1 MARIAQG
8 KGVRATPVLTRGLTD
23 RVWVKN
29 GEARKVD
36 GCYFQ
41 VVGTIEK
48 TKGVRNLV
56 DWDAKEFH
64 LLNTRIN
71 AMTSFQSIGGPE
83 ELVISLNGDSGEA
96 GSEYGVGSLL
106 IDSSTG
112 RTFDDY
118 RGGRVLVVRGDRL
131 EHAVLPHISVGSA
144 WQGRFAKQGVTDE
157 SGDQII
163 DGRRVD
169 PEDQY
174 GGDYFAS
181 WAGWLFI
188 TNGVDANIKWN
199 GSYAARV
206 GVNETPS
213 PPRAVK
219 FTSTKFHHEYS
230 IGDEW
235 SGCGDADRGN
245 QTNQIE
251 RFQYRCTYVNSA
263 GAEGPPSEPGSFT
276 VTGRLYEDAVEK
288 TWGDGTVDFP
298 NVGDWVTKGTAGGL
312 IGAPAFAAL
321 EDTMGNII
329 SDAEEVQA
337 AQEAAGLPVIDVA
350 GAIEAMGQATLA
362 AGGHDGPVGL
372 LISANPHRAII
383 KIEGF
388 DRPKQQDIVWRN
400 IYKRARDGEYYFW
413 RQVAVNERNCF
424 DYEIPLSSASMGTS
438 LREGIVAP
446 PTSKFTA
453 FFRGRGYY
461 VSPQY
466 PSFVFYSDP
475 GLPEQLSSALQ
486 YLDVNS
492 VDGHPITGL
501 FTFADSL
508 IVFKEDSVWQ
518 ITALADGS
526 PVLTP
531 VDESIGSMAPRASV
545 LAYERLVFIGKQGVY
560 QFDGASVKPLSEA
573 LNEWW
578 KNVYFAGLRTA
589 TAWLDERE
597 RRLFISMQSGPD
609 DLNDLV
615 VCYHYQLD
623 ALTLIKGQ
631 RITASTIY
639 KDEELLAVRHPGK
652 KVTDTRLVTTL
663 DRASHSDGGIHVSG
677 SLSAST
683 RTIRNSDIVIWGLGD
698 SHTYEFMP
706 GAIDRF
712 AEGED
717 VTVGTIAGKIRF
729 GPYSSVETGW
739 NSDEQMEV
747 AGIDLF
753 FPYAGEQEL
762 TVSWYKDRNPR
773 REGTQQVSLEMS
785 GKMSRKSA
793 NEDLTEMVG
802 YAESTVVAA
811 DPTTY
816 KDWDDGTWNGRR
828 QLFQRVTFDETVVC
842 REIEIEFQNEN
853 PNEPYRLDGF
863 VLWRVSK
870 GAERQR

>member
-1 MARIAQG
+1 MARIGQG

-29 GEARKVD
+29 GESRRID

-56 DWDAKEFH
+56 DWSRVEFH
-64 LLNTRIN
+64 LRNTRIN
-71 AMTSFQSIGGPE
+71 AMTSFQSVGGPE
-83 ELVISLNGDSGEA
+83 ELVISLNGDSG
-96 GSEYGVGSLL
+96 VGFSPG
-106 IDSSTG
+106 DTG
-112 RTFDDY
+112 YSAVVDQYTGITADAY
-118 RGGRVLVVRGDRL
+118 RGGRILLVRGNRL
-131 EHAVLPHISVGSA
+131 EHPKLPHISLGSA
-144 WQGRFAKQGVTDE
+144 WQGRFMLAGYRDE
-157 SGDQII
+157 TGDQIV
-163 DGRRVD
+163 DGRRSD

-219 FTSTKFHHEYS
+219 FVSTKYHHDYS
-230 IGDEW
+230 IGEEW

-263 GAEGPPSEPGSFT
+263 GAEGPPSEPGSFV
-276 VTGRLYEDAVEK
+276 VTGRLYEDAVQK
-288 TWGDGTVDFP
+288 TWGDGTEAFP
-298 NVGDWVTKGTAGGL
+298 NLGDWVIKGTAGGL
-312 IGAPAFAAL
+312 MGAPAVQQFESAVEDFADSIPDPPPGAPDL
-321 EDTMGNII
+321 GDIV
-329 SDAEEVQA
+329 S
-337 AQEAAGLPVIDVA
+337 EAFE
-350 GAIEAMGQATLA
+350 AIGQSFLS
-362 AGGHDGPVGL
+362 AGGHDGPVGT
-372 LISANPHRAII
+372 LITANPHRAII

-388 DRPKQQDIVWRN
+388 DRPKQQDLVWRN

-492 VDGHPITGL
+492 VDGGPITGL

-531 VDESIGSMAPRASV
+531 VDESIGSVAPRASV

-623 ALTLIKGQ
+623 ALTLTKGQ

-639 KDEELLAVRHPGK
+639 KDEELLAVRHPEKAVRSTIRDNPRGQQD
-652 KVTDTRLVTTL
+652 VGFGGTGGLVL
-663 DRASHSDGGIHVSG
+663 DSSVPVGIK
-677 SLSAST
+677 
-683 RTIRNSDIVIWGLGD
+683 IRNSDIVIWGLGD
-698 SHTYEFMP
+698 SHTYNYAAGLKEP
-706 GAIDRF
+706 
-712 AEGED
+712 EE

-739 NSDEQMEV
+739 NSGEQMEV
-747 AGIDLF
+747 AGIDIF
-753 FPYAGEQEL
+753 FPYAGEQNL
-762 TVSWYKDRNPR
+762 TVRWYKDRNPVA
-773 REGTQQVSLEMS
+773 EGTQEVSLEMA
-785 GKMSRKSA
+785 GKMSRGSA
-793 NEDLTEMVG
+793 NEDLVEMVG
-802 YAESTVVAA
+802 YQSAT
-811 DPTTY
+811 DPDDH
-816 KDWDDGTWNGRR
+816 KHWDQDTWSGR
-828 QLFQRVTFDETVVC
+828 QQVLQRVTFENTVVC
-842 REIEIEFQNEN
+842 REIEIEFQNNNE
-853 PNEPYRLDGF
+853 NEPYRLDGF